1 MSRPTPHSPTRSPR
15 EWSPLLFH
23 RSHCRRLALLEE
35 VEERDPSD
43 KPRDNILAVPI
54 TDTSSSAQAVQL
66 QVQRSMSGEQR
77 LLLAFEMSMFARVL
91 SGERIR
97 REHPGWTES
106 QVVEIVTMKGMHS
119 AKEAGQRP
127 VFNEIVDELK
137 LGKFNGVFS
146 VGTRSY
152 RPKRRRSW

>member
-1 MSRPTPHSPTRSPR
+1 
-15 EWSPLLFH
+15 LLK
-23 RSHCRRLALLEE
+23 E
-35 VEERDPSD
+35 VEERDPGD

-106 QVVEIVTMKGMHS
+106 QV
-119 AKEAGQRP
+119 AR
-127 VFNEIVDELK
+127 ELIR
-137 LGKFNGVFS
+137 LAFLPGPMPAS
-146 VGTRSY
+146 LR
-152 RPKRRRSW
+152 